1 MLRSGIAGSYG
12 SSIFSFLSNFCAVC
26 RSGCINFT
34 LPPTVYE
41 CSLFSTS
48 LPAFVICGLFM
59 MAILTG
65 VKWYCI
71 AIFIC
76 VYLMIPDIEHLF
88 TYLLTIYVFFEINVQ
103 VFCSFSHQGFFFGY
117 WVVWAF
123 YIFWMLTPYQSFA
136 NIFSHLVDCI
146 FVLLMISLA
155 VPKLLSL
162 IRCHLSPFCKFCF
175 QLIVILQKLKK
186 LKVLVL
192 LEFLIKTLTNIEQSA
207 PWI

>member
-1 MLRSGIAGSYG
+1 
-12 SSIFSFLSNFCAVC
+12 
-26 RSGCINFT
+26 
-34 LPPTVYE
+34 
-41 CSLFSTS
+41 
-48 LPAFVICGLFM
+48 M

-65 VKWYCI
+65 VKWYWI
-71 AIFIC
+71 ATFIC
-76 VYLMIPDIEHLF
+76 IYLMIPDIEHLF
-88 TYLLTIYVFFEINVQ
+88 TYLLTMYVFFERNVQ
-103 VFCSFSHQGFFFGY
+103 VFCSFSHQVFFFGY

-207 PWI
+207 PRI

>member
-1 MLRSGIAGSYG
+1 
-12 SSIFSFLSNFCAVC
+12 
-26 RSGCINFT
+26 
-34 LPPTVYE
+34 
-41 CSLFSTS
+41 
-48 LPAFVICGLFM
+48 
-59 MAILTG
+59 
-65 VKWYCI
+65 
-71 AIFIC
+71 
-76 VYLMIPDIEHLF
+76 
-88 TYLLTIYVFFEINVQ
+88 
-103 VFCSFSHQGFFFGY
+103 
-117 WVVWAF
+117 
-123 YIFWMLTPYQSFA
+123 MLTPYQSFA

-207 PWI
+207 P